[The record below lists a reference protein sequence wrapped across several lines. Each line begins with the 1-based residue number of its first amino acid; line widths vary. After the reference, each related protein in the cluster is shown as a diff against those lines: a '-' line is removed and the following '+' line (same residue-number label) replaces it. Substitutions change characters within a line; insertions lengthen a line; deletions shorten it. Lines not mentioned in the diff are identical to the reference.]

1 MCYVRIGG
9 TAKPECNTVQ
19 SRCDDRR
26 RAVLSQRRHGDRGG
40 TRRWRSEHH
49 RAGADSGAA
58 RKARPRSRRPPAPPL
73 RRPSRSPTH
82 CPRFRS
88 RPAGRGRRLRCEL
101 HLPGRWPLPAAGPAG
116 SDEPGGIGQHQPAAR
131 TDPLSGHQYRHHA
144 AAGADPQHAADR
156 QRHPAGD
163 HPGAERHHHRAGPAV
178 HPRHHLQRRRRR
190 PARRRSDHPRL
201 RRARRPVP

>member
-1 MCYVRIGG
+1 MSEIRG

-26 RAVLSQRRHGDRGG
+26 RAVLSQRRDGDRGG

-58 RKARPRSRRPPAPPL
+58 TERTAAEPVHAAGAL
-73 RRPSRSPTH
+73 RRRSCADRAEVRHAAHGFGPGQPAAGASRG
-82 CPRFRS
+82 
-88 RPAGRGRRLRCEL
+88 AGGAALAS
-101 HLPGRWPLPAAGPAG
+101 GGGAPAAGPAG
-116 SDEPGGIGQHQPAAR
+116 GDEPGRIGRDQPAAR

-144 AAGADPQHAADR
+144 AAGAHPQHAADR

-163 HPGAERHHHRAGPAV
+163 HPGAERHHHRAGAAV
-178 HPRHHLQRRRRR
+178 HPRHHLQRR
-190 PARRRSDHPRL
+190 
-201 RRARRPVP
+201 